1 MPLSKLRGISAFK
14 SDYQK
19 LVTSPP
25 ALGNPTPL
33 KKNMYH
39 YQAMACYDICLGHD
53 SAPSSHT
60 IVALLVVTE
69 EANSIMINI
78 MYAS

>member
-1 MPLSKLRGISAFK
+1 
-14 SDYQK
+14 
-19 LVTSPP
+19 
-25 ALGNPTPL
+25 
-33 KKNMYH
+33 
-39 YQAMACYDICLGHD
+39 MACYDRCLGHD